1 MVFRIFLFK
10 TYSSFVEDLTARRMK
25 KVLLL
30 FVFASTCIVYSCGGS
45 DAESEIGS
53 GYCTYN
59 GHKLYTGEKGG
70 CYYLSSG
77 GNKEYVDKSYCRKCN

>member
-1 MVFRIFLFK
+1 
-10 TYSSFVEDLTARRMK
+10 MK

-30 FVFASTCIVYSCGGS
+30 LVLVSATVVYSCGGS
-45 DAESEIGS
+45 NEES

-59 GHKLYTGEKGG
+59 GHTLYTGEKGG

>member
-1 MVFRIFLFK
+1 MGFRIFLFK
-10 TYSSFVEDLTARRMK
+10 PYSSFVENLKTRSMK

-30 FVFASTCIVYSCGGS
+30 LVLVSATVVYSCGGS
-45 DAESEIGS
+45 NEES

-59 GHKLYTGEKGG
+59 GHTLYTGEKGG